1 MKLQIYQ
8 ILHVLSMVLLVAFNF
23 DALANPDPK
32 RKRNT
37 MIITGVSAFLML
49 LGGFGALAVLQYGF
63 PIWVIVKLVCWLGL
77 AAIPAFA
84 YRRPFLVP
92 VLRIVAIALVAIAIA
107 AVYLKFGG
115 VAPGS
120 SLE

>member
-37 MIITGVSAFLML
+37 MIITGISAFLML

-77 AAIPAFA
+77 AAIPALA

-92 VLRIVAIALVAIAIA
+92 ALRIVAILLVAIAVA

-115 VAPGS
+115 VATGS
-120 SLE
+120 ALE